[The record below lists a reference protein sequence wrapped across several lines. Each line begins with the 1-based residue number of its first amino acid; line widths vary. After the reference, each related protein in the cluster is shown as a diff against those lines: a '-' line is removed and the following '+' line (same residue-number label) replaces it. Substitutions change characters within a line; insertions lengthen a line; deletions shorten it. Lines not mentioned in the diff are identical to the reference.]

1 MKQKFQLPY
10 LLKFLFFT
18 LLLFSQKNALEAQTT
33 EDISFFV
40 SEKMMQQKVVQLAVD
55 DALVLLKNACHCET
69 SLHNENAKIQLIL
82 PQISDTLQN
91 EKSRFEKEVFYPYF
105 HYPNHDYEW
114 VSERKN
120 SKTILTLHTNSYQG
134 ISFGIY
140 GLLQE
145 RLGFSFYH
153 PKESL
158 TPSWKKWPL
167 AENFSWQAKAKFD
180 KKGFHLHTQHPI
192 ELTEALHNAD
202 FPNALEDIKNY
213 IDWLARNQQNYFE
226 FCLLE
231 SINHTTWPAHAKNF
245 VDYAHDRG
253 MIASVDISL
262 HLIQQKS
269 FQLYQNFPKSL
280 KSKQLQINKNLAL
293 LFIADWD
300 ILNVEFATAEFI
312 GGNVAQKEKLRLYLI
327 EQLEQYGAKLMGR
340 KHVVKDE
347 SEVGRSSKNYILTK
361 EEEILD
367 KHRGTL
373 IHTVMFYDLT
383 EEKAP
388 VYENENQR
396 HQYDLL
402 LKENEIRETWY
413 YPESAYWVTF
423 DNSLPVTLLPYLSA
437 RLSDIDTTYKHDIK
451 GHITFSSGWE
461 WGYWLFDWS
470 IARWSWE
477 HTFDE
482 QILHNTPTEYLSD
495 IFKNDSLQ
503 TFFAEALRLQEY
515 YFKEKNLMAYMTALT
530 VTDEVPAPFNKQF
543 HPRPKYGYRYL
554 RHKATNEE
562 IKEIQQTAIEPLLQ
576 FASETNALLQ
586 DYYELH
592 EKYLIKTRGQSKKLL
607 SELLYGL
614 QITALRAEHRA
625 NILIYLLSKRQAEL
639 NHTQV
644 RKNALEHAVNM
655 RAEALQIV
663 KNQEDNYR
671 YEVENIGRKR
681 VGHTAYHFGYLYPVS
696 ELHFWH
702 REEEQVR
709 HDKYNP
715 LFLNI
720 WHIRRVAGS
729 KD

>member
-10 LLKFLFFT
+10 LFKFLLFIFF
-18 LLLFSQKNALEAQTT
+18 LFSKNNYLKAQTT
-33 EDISFFV
+33 ENISFFV

-55 DALVLLKNACHCET
+55 DAIALLKQACNCET
-69 SLHNENAKIQLIL
+69 SLNNKNATIQLIL
-82 PQISDTLQN
+82 PEISDAQQS
-91 EKSRFEKEVFYPYF
+91 EKSRFEKDVDYPYF

-114 VSERKN
+114 ISERKN
-120 SKTILTLHTNSYQG
+120 GKIVLTLHTNSYQG
-134 ISFGIY
+134 ISFGVY
-140 GLLQE
+140 SLLQE

-158 TPSWKKWPL
+158 TPNWKKWPL
-167 AENFSWQAKAKFD
+167 AQNFSWQAKAKFD

-192 ELTEALHNAD
+192 ELTEALHNPD
-202 FPNALEDIKNY
+202 FPNALADIKNY

-231 SINHTTWPAHAKNF
+231 SINHAKWPPHAKAF

-253 MIASVDISL
+253 LIASVDLSL
-262 HLIQQKS
+262 HMIQQKS
-269 FQLYQNFPKSL
+269 FQLYQTFPKNL
-280 KSKQLQINKNLAL
+280 KSKKLQIDKNLAL

-312 GGNVAQKEKLRLYLI
+312 GGNIAQKEKLRLYLI
-327 EQLEQYGAKLMGR
+327 EQLEQYDAKLMGR
-340 KHVVKDE
+340 KHIVKDE
-347 SEVGRSSKNYILTK
+347 NEVGKSNTDYVFTT
-361 EEEILD
+361 EEEALD
-367 KHRGTL
+367 KQRGML

-383 EEKAP
+383 EKHAP

-402 LKENEIRETWY
+402 LKENEVRETWY

-437 RLSDIDTTYKHDIK
+437 RLSDIDTIYKHDIK

-477 HTFDE
+477 HTFNE
-482 QILHNTPTEYLSD
+482 KTLHNKPTEYLSD
-495 IFKNDSLQ
+495 IFPNDSLKI
-503 TFFAEALRLQEY
+503 FFEEALKMQEHY
-515 YFKEKNLMAYMTALT
+515 LKERNLMPYMTSLT
-530 VTDEVPAPFNKQF
+530 VTDEVPSPFNKQF
-543 HPRPKYGYRYL
+543 HPRPKYSYRYL
-554 RHKATNEE
+554 RHKATNAE
-562 IKEIQQTAIEPLLQ
+562 IKEMQQIAIEPLLQ

-586 DYYELH
+586 NYYELH
-592 EKYLIKTRGQSKKLL
+592 EKYLIKTRGKSKKLL
-607 SELLYGL
+607 SELLYAL

-625 NILIYLLSKRQAEL
+625 NVLIYLLSKRQAEL

-644 RKNALEHAVNM
+644 RNNALEHAINL

-663 KNQEDNYR
+663 KNQEENYR
-671 YEVENIGRKR
+671 YDVENIARKR
-681 VGHTAYHFGYLYPVS
+681 KGHTAYHFGYLYPVS
-696 ELHFWH
+696 NLHFWY
-702 REEEQVR
+702 REEEQAR
-709 HDKYNP
+709 HNKFNP

-720 WHIRRVAGS
+720 WNISRVAGF